1 MLRSFAR
8 DRESNFFATELG
20 LYESDNGLRRLQLTD
35 DGALLTLAEV
45 GERCFAVAVAPD
57 GTLFANVMDA
67 GCQEYVASYD
77 PLTLFANELFVMDSV
92 HDELYN
98 CFHDFSLDGE
108 YLREVLVD
116 GVQSPSAFC
125 FSNGRMY
132 VVDDGST
139 FDGST
144 RILVL
149 TNYEHEAFEP
159 ISDIRV
165 CVRRGARA
173 ESTAEGLGPV
183 RHRAI
188 DSSELRLTTDREGR
202 QVGQHRS
209 HIVAAVSSACLIAR
223 AAASGSQGRI
233 VSSLSPGRPRAD
245 VGLSAVWSD
254 LSAVSTTDQV
264 GVF

>member
-1 MLRSFAR
+1 MGSEMCIR
-8 DRESNFFATELG
+8 DRRVKL
-20 LYESDNGLRRLQLTD
+20 
-35 DGALLTLAEV
+35 
-45 GERCFAVAVAPD
+45 
-57 GTLFANVMDA
+57 
-67 GCQEYVASYD
+67 
-77 PLTLFANELFVMDSV
+77 PLTGCLLALSRPYAYTASRAWAVKRD
-92 HDELYN
+92 H
-98 CFHDFSLDGE
+98 
-108 YLREVLVD
+108 
-116 GVQSPSAFC
+116 SPSQDSAGA
-125 FSNGRMY
+125 SLLDRQTWWSR
-132 VVDDGST
+132 V
-139 FDGST
+139 
-144 RILVL
+144 
-149 TNYEHEAFEP
+149 TN
-159 ISDIRV
+159 V
-165 CVRRGARA
+165 
-173 ESTAEGLGPV
+173 GPV